1 MSDAPETNGA
11 GKKIR
16 LITEPGA
23 FGKPGYTV
31 IVRRFENHKRKKI
44 NVDSY
49 VVVAGDDEQQLAEI
63 EKLKAQVITDP
74 LFAAFTIL
82 KFVSETRPLQESED
96 EGPKI
101 IRPSFRDV
109 RRHGRSKYNPDGTR
123 NDSHG

>member
-1 MSDAPETNGA
+1 MSDAPDTNGA
-11 GKKIR
+11 GKKVR

-23 FGKPGYTV
+23 FGKAGYTV

-44 NVDSY
+44 RVDSY

-82 KFVSETRPLQESED
+82 KFVSETRPLQEPED
-96 EGPKI
+96 EGSKI
-101 IRPSFRDV
+101 IRPSFTDTKRF
-109 RRHGRSKYNPDGTR
+109 GRSKYLPDGSA
-123 NDSHG
+123 NDSDG